1 MNVIS
6 RKEALALGLKF
17 YFTGQPCKNGHL
29 CEREVEDWKC
39 LECRRARAAKR
50 LEANRAE
57 VNAARREKY
66 AKDEAHRE
74 TLKAKARQWGA
85 ENTEKV
91 SIRGKAW
98 REANREH
105 VLAVKKSGN
114 AIRRARP
121 EVRAKE
127 REMGA
132 AWNRANP
139 EKKRSYVRNR
149 RARKRNAEGS
159 HTDKDIQAIWD
170 RQGGMCVYCPA
181 DLRITGHH
189 VDHIV
194 PLSRGGSNWPSNLQ
208 CLCPDCNLR
217 KWSLSE
223 EEFLAKQKG
232 PHG

>member
-29 CEREVEDWKC
+29 CEREVLDWKC

-66 AKDEAHRE
+66 ANDPEFRE
-74 TLKAKARQWGA
+74 EIKAKSRQW
-85 ENTEKV
+85 NSDNPDK
-91 SIRGKAW
+91 SKARTDSW
-98 REANREH
+98 RKTNRQRYLANH
-105 VLAVKKSGN
+105 KSNN
-114 AIRRARP
+114 AIRRAKP
-121 EVRAKE
+121 EIRE
-127 REMGA
+127 REKETTL
-132 AWNRANP
+132 AWKKANP
-139 EKKRSYVRNR
+139 NKVLTYGRNR
-149 RARKRNAEGS
+149 RAMRRNAEGT
-159 HTDKDIQAIWD
+159 HTEDDIASIWVS
-170 RQGGMCVYCPA
+170 QKGLCVYCEA
-181 DLRITGHH
+181 DLLATDFH

-194 PLSRGGSNWPSNLQ
+194 PLSKGGSNWPSNLQ

-217 KWSLSE
+217 KWNLSE

>member
-1 MNVIS
+1 MSVIS
-6 RKEALALGLKF
+6 RKEALAMGLKF
-17 YFTGQPCKNGHL
+17 YFTGQPCKNGHV
-29 CEREVEDWKC
+29 CEREVIDWKC
-39 LECRRARAAKR
+39 LQCRRARAAKR
-50 LEANRAE
+50 LEANRAK

-66 AKDEAHRE
+66 ASDPEYRQRHIDEVKKW
-74 TLKAKARQWGA
+74 TLENPERAKAR
-85 ENTEKV
+85 TT
-91 SIRGKAW
+91 AW

-105 VLAVKKSGN
+105 FLEVKKQN
-114 AIRRARP
+114 NLLRRADP
-121 EVRAKE
+121 KVREKQKQASQ
-127 REMGA
+127 
-132 AWNRANP
+132 AWKKANP
-139 EKKRSYVRNR
+139 EKRRSYVRNR

-170 RQGGMCVYCPA
+170 RQGGICVYCPA

-194 PLSRGGSNWPSNLQ
+194 AVSKGGSNWPSNLQ